1 MSSKIALGMI
11 VGSDVEADMFDRC
24 LTSISAYVDG
34 IFITI
39 TNSPN
44 TKLQE
49 ICNKYGAHVDIQ
61 ENKFTKTIT
70 QEDLDFFE
78 EFSGWKPTMK
88 AGDVIFQFDE
98 ARNSNLNFIPD
109 DYQWFFWLDSDDIVR
124 NGKNL
129 KRVADEAMSRN
140 CEALYLNY
148 LYQVE
153 LDGEKIKNI
162 IIQHLRE
169 RLVRIDGDYRK
180 VYKWIGSIHETLIQ
194 QRETK
199 KEEDQRLDIVHLSN
213 KDRLLSA
220 LERNLKVLEMEI
232 VKTKGKDPRPL
243 YYLAKIHYDLHTTED
258 HEKARVL
265 MMAYL
270 SPKEHNHNM
279 SGWREERA
287 QAWEY
292 IAEIYRSK
300 SQHHQSIKCLH
311 NALIEYSQN
320 PNTYFSLGLSHML
333 IQDYDTAR
341 FYTILASQI
350 PPAKSTLVS
359 TPRDIQAR
367 AYEVLYNC
375 GIKTNRIDEAWE
387 SCKNLKELFPEDAVI
402 NQQWNFINATR
413 QIRDVTKDYVSVIN
427 YLSNTGERHKL
438 KPLLE
443 AAPSSVSDNPLIQRV
458 IQDVNPPKQWGKD
471 EIAIFCGPQFT
482 PWSPKNLEDPG
493 GNFVGGSE
501 EAVIYA
507 AKELV
512 KQGWKVTVYADP
524 GADSGEY
531 DGVIYEPYYTFNTR
545 DQFNILIYWRGVSL
559 VDQNCKAK
567 KTYLWA
573 HDVLNQV
580 EFTKERVDKLTKIIV
595 LSKAHRKTIPD
606 VADNKIIISSNGY
619 FEHFL
624 EIKPTNN
631 PHWCIYTS
639 SYDRGLQHL
648 LDMWPEIIKEVP
660 DAQLHV
666 FYGWQLFATFY
677 VSNPE
682 RMAWMRKINKLMEQ
696 PGITNHGRV
705 SQPEMEKW
713 YKQCGVF
720 TYPSHFYEINC
731 ISAIKAQLWGA
742 IPVTTKIGALD
753 ETVQHGFK
761 VEGDIYDDETKEK
774 YKESLINAF
783 KTDHDLKSMMDWA
796 REKYSWEKIV
806 NQWSQEF
813 KEGL

>member
-1 MSSKIALGMI
+1 MI